1 MNGKKEQIRQ
11 SKDKIV
17 EAMFRLLEKD
27 SFDEITLNEV
37 LDEASVSR
45 RTFYRYFQNKQ
56 AILEF
61 YIHTFIENYRLLNET
76 ILKQTTFEG
85 LILLTLNYFKA
96 NQNKLQLLII
106 NQKFPLLLL
115 RFNNV
120 AVTLYKSFDAPWHVR
135 EVSSQKLDDVLHF
148 IVGGYSNIIRHW
160 LMETSPREAQEV
172 AQNIQELFS
181 QIVKTFDF

>member
-45 RTFYRYFQNKQ
+45 RTFYRYFPNKQ

-106 NQKFPLLLL
+106 
-115 RFNNV
+115 V
-120 AVTLYKSFDAPWHVR
+120 
-135 EVSSQKLDDVLHF
+135 
-148 IVGGYSNIIRHW
+148 
-160 LMETSPREAQEV
+160 
-172 AQNIQELFS
+172 
-181 QIVKTFDF
+181 

>member
-115 RFNNV
+115 RCNP
-120 AVTLYKSFDAPWHVR
+120 L
-135 EVSSQKLDDVLHF
+135 
-148 IVGGYSNIIRHW
+148 
-160 LMETSPREAQEV
+160 
-172 AQNIQELFS
+172 
-181 QIVKTFDF
+181 